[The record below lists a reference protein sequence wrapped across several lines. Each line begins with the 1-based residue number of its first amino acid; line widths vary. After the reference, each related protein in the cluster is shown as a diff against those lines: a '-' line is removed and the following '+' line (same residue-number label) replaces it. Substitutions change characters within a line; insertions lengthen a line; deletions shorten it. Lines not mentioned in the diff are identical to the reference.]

1 MSSSEVDREV
11 KPAARPTPYEI
22 VGGELTVRRIAERFY
37 DIMDSTPEAA
47 GIRALHGSDLTEV
60 RERLFQFLSGWLG
73 GPPLYFQRPDHK
85 CIMSAHR
92 PYAIGAPERDAWMVC
107 MRRALGDVGLP
118 ADYRSVLEEALQRM
132 AEAFRNR

>member
-1 MSSSEVDREV
+1 MTPIDTSAE
-11 KPAARPTPYEI
+11 AASRPSPYEI
-22 VGGELTVRRIAERFY
+22 VGGEAAVRRITDRFY

-47 GIRALHGSDLTEV
+47 RIRALHADDLSAV
-60 RERLFQFLSGWLG
+60 RERLFEFLSGWLG

-92 PYAIGAPERDAWMVC
+92 PFAIGATERDEWMTC
-107 MRRALGDVGLP
+107 MRRALSECGVP
-118 ADYRSVLEEALQRM
+118 ADVQTLLDAAFLRL